1 MSKLSVALALSG
13 AALVALPQAAAA
25 QSMGAPTGAEI
36 TGHSVQVNTNGVTN
50 TVYFDPGG
58 SARILSAGGREVQG
72 QWFIENQNLCLATG
86 GGARECWPYQSAF
99 VAGQPVTL
107 TSSCGTSTWTPIS
120 TAQPMMAPPPVRQGE
135 RG

>member
-1 MSKLSVALALSG
+1 MSKLSVALALGG
-13 AALVALPQAAAA
+13 AMLIALPQAAAA
-25 QSMGAPTGAEI
+25 QMGAPNGAEI
-36 TGHSVQVNTNGVTN
+36 TGHSVQVNAGGVTN

-86 GGARECWPYQSAF
+86 GGARECWPYQQAF
-99 VAGQPVTL
+99 VAGQPMTM
-107 TSSCGTSTWTPIS
+107 TSSCGTSQWTAVS